1 MSLAQLQVRAREVLR
16 ADADVPVPSP
26 CVSVCRMDAASGL
39 CAGCLRS
46 LDEIAAWATLPDAAR
61 RDVWA
66 RIAQR
71 AGAASPPRPHR
82 STD

>member
-16 ADADVPVPSP
+16 AGAGAPVPSP
-26 CVSVCRMDAASGL
+26 CVSVCRMDEASGL

-46 LDEIAAWATLPDAAR
+46 LDEIAAWSTLPNAAR
-61 RDVWA
+61 RDVWT

-71 AGAASPPRPHR
+71 ASPGTAPR
-82 STD
+82 D

>member
-16 ADADVPVPSP
+16 ADDGVPVPSP